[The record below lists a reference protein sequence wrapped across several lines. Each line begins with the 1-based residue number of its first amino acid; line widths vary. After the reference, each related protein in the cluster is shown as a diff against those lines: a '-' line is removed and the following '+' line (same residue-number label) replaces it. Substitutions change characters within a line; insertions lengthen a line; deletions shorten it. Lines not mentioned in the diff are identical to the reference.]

1 MAIEPRVFEMRVSEA
16 RVLEERS
23 RDAGDEL
30 CRVEAGEGKFAVDVI
45 LANVTR
51 SWLSCM
57 SLFHLTTVL
66 LSPKRN
72 PPQ

>member
-45 LANVTR
+45 LANVT
-51 SWLSCM
+51 SE
-57 SLFHLTTVL
+57 
-66 LSPKRN
+66 
-72 PPQ
+72 